1 MESRRFKE
9 RLGDFDRA
17 LSRLTE
23 GLTLDSDSSIVIDG
37 CIQRFEFSYELS
49 WNTMKAYLEY
59 QGLLDPRTPRDVIR
73 ETYRIGLI
81 EDGDAWLDMMADRNL
96 TSHVYDEIMARD
108 IYDKIRNKHW
118 RSLTALLERL
128 KEVSAE

>member
-23 GLTLDSDSSIVIDG
+23 GLALDSDSSIVVDG
-37 CIQRFEFSYELS
+37 CIQRFEFTYELS

-59 QGLLDPRTPRDVIR
+59 QGLPDLGTPRDVIR
-73 ETYRIGLI
+73 ESYRIGLI
-81 EDGDAWLDMMADRNL
+81 EDGDAWLDMMTDRNL
-96 TSHVYDEIMARD
+96 PFPCKVRVWLEISTTRFATSIGGACQRY
-108 IYDKIRNKHW
+108 W
-118 RSLTALLERL
+118 RG
-128 KEVSAE
+128 

>member
-9 RLGDFDRA
+9 RLGDFDQT
-17 LSRLTE
+17 LSRLAE
-23 GLTLDSDSSIVIDG
+23 GLALDSDSSIVVDG
-37 CIQRFEFSYELS
+37 CIQRFEFTYELS

-59 QGLLDPRTPRDVIR
+59 QGLPDLRTPRDVIR
-73 ETYRIGLI
+73 ESYRIGLI
-81 EDGDAWLDMMADRNL
+81 EDGDAWLDMMTDRNL
-96 TSHVYDEIMARD
+96 TSHVHDEVMARD

-118 RSLTALLERL
+118 RSLSALLERL

>member
-9 RLGDFDRA
+9 RLGDFDQT
-17 LSRLTE
+17 LSRLAE
-23 GLTLDSDSSIVIDG
+23 GLALDSDSSIVVDG
-37 CIQRFEFSYELS
+37 CIQRFEFTYELS

-59 QGLLDPRTPRDVIR
+59 QGLPDLGTPRDVIR
-73 ETYRIGLI
+73 ESYRIGLI
-81 EDGDAWLDMMADRNL
+81 EDGDAWLDMMTDRNL
-96 TSHVYDEIMARD
+96 TSHVYDEVMARD

-118 RSLTALLERL
+118 RSLSALLERL